1 MAKIK
6 IEGVF
11 KQLEYEIKRA
21 FIKTIK
27 KEFPDKEFDER
38 RLYKEFA
45 DAVTGECKK
54 WETVPDDVIEDA
66 RYG

>member
-11 KQLEYEIKRA
+11 KQLEYEIKKA

-27 KEFPDKEFDER
+27 KHFPDAEFDER
-38 RLYKEFA
+38 AIYKDFA
-45 DAVTGECKK
+45 EAVASECKR
-54 WETVPDDVIEDA
+54 WESIPDDLVE
-66 RYG
+66 REPY

>member
-11 KQLEYEIKRA
+11 KQLEYEIKKA

-38 RLYKEFA
+38 KLYKDFA
-45 DAVTGECKK
+45 EAVTGECKR
-54 WETVPDDVIEDA
+54 WESIPEDLIE
-66 RYG
+66 REPY

>member
-11 KQLEYEIKRA
+11 KELEYEIKKA

-27 KEFPDKEFDER
+27 KEFPDREFDER
-38 RLYKEFA
+38 KLYKDFA
-45 DAVTGECKK
+45 DAVTGECKR
-54 WETVPDDVIEDA
+54 WESVPDDVIE
-66 RYG
+66 REPY

>member
-11 KQLEYEIKRA
+11 KELEYEIKKA

-27 KEFPDKEFDER
+27 KEFPEREFDER
-38 RLYKEFA
+38 KLYKDFA
-45 DAVTGECKK
+45 DAVTGECKR
-54 WETVPDDVIEDA
+54 WESVPDDVIE
-66 RYG
+66 REPY

>member
-11 KQLEYEIKRA
+11 KQLEYEIKKA
-21 FIKTIK
+21 FIKTIR

-38 RLYKEFA
+38 KLYKEFA
-45 DAVTGECKK
+45 DAVTGECKR
-54 WETVPDDVIEDA
+54 WESIPDDLIE
-66 RYG
+66 REPY